1 MCIPKI
7 THHRCKLFEVY
18 KQFDDGADYFAI
30 SKDIYPDLFLLRY
43 PHIVKK
49 APGNRFLEKHGKST
63 KYLWFPSETL
73 SPKEIE
79 EIRGWAERF
88 KRYVLLNEGKLA
100 KHYSSELD
108 FCMALD
114 FNYDENHTR
123 TPVGELVY
131 NIKYQHKNGDHLKEL
146 VKMVETGISDLPLQG
161 FSKESIVITCV
172 PGESTEKL
180 PHKIVE
186 KLKASKKWDCRPC
199 TITEGKKPKS
209 KELALCEKIA
219 QYDKFYSEMSAPEK
233 LFQGKNIVVVDDLYQ
248 SGTTIWSY
256 AKYLKS
262 LGANTVLGLACE
274 KGWHDDD
281 NKRK

>member
-209 KELALCEKIA
+209 KEP
-219 QYDKFYSEMSAPEK
+219 FTT
-233 LFQGKNIVVVDDLYQ
+233 VVVTPQLYKEVMDADETRQ
-248 SGTTIWSY
+248 AMAARGVLPITPPAS
-256 AKYLKS
+256 KS
-262 LGANTVLGLACE
+262 LLLLIITTTPSIS
-274 KGWHDDD
+274 
-281 NKRK
+281 